1 MDRFGGCGDYFG
13 HFFGFRVYSSFLR
26 YFSRFRGSVGIL
38 VILVVSGYFDHFRGS
53 RGILVILKVFRGILA
68 GLEVPYIDHFSGF
81 RVVLVILEI
90 LGVF

>member
-1 MDRFGGCGDYFG
+1 
-13 HFFGFRVYSSFLR
+13 
-26 YFSRFRGSVGIL
+26 VGIL